1 MAKILT
7 LKEYS
12 LGVVERFALEAY
24 EDPTSRS
31 VTDNLYA
38 HHLKPLPLSGA

>member
-7 LKEYS
+7 PKKYLI
-12 LGVVERFALEAY
+12 GVVERFAFEAY